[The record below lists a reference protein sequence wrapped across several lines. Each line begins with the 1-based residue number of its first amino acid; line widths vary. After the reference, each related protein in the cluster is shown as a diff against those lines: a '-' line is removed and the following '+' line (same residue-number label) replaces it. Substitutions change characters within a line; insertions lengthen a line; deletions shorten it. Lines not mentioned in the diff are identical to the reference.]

1 MDEPTPDADAFRQ
14 FERTAHDR
22 IAMSYQ
28 TFFEPV
34 TQHAMAALLETAQVS
49 PGMRVLDVA
58 TGPGGVAV
66 RAAARGA
73 VVSGVDLAPRMI
85 ALAAQRAPQVDF
97 RVADVETLPF
107 AAASFEAVVCNF
119 GVGHFP
125 RPARALAECVRVLV
139 AGGRL
144 SCSWWASPART
155 RIQGVLME
163 AMQEVGAVPPPD
175 LPVGPPLFQFAAADA
190 FVALLA
196 AAGLQEVAI
205 QGHAYTHWVATPEV
219 LWTGALGSLARTA
232 ATIRGQSPTM
242 QQRIRQVFERLVSV
256 YARDGGLVLPMAYQI
271 ATGRKP
277 S

>member
-1 MDEPTPDADAFRQ
+1 MGEPTPDTDAFLH

-22 IAMSYQ
+22 IALSYQ

-34 TQHAMAALLETAQVS
+34 THHAIAALLETAQVGA
-49 PGMRVLDVA
+49 GMRVLDVA

-85 ALAAQRAPQVDF
+85 ALATQRAPQLDF

-107 AAASFEAVVCNF
+107 AEAAFDAVVCNF

-125 RPARALAECVRVLV
+125 RPERAMEACVRVLV

-144 SCSWWASPART
+144 SCSWWDVPART
-155 RIQGVLME
+155 RIQGVLIE

-175 LPVGPPLFQFAAADA
+175 LPTGPPLFRFAAADVFA
-190 FVALLA
+190 ALLT
-196 AAGLQEVAI
+196 AAGLQDVAV
-205 QGHAYTHWVATPEV
+205 QGHAYTHWVATPEA

-232 ATIRGQSPTM
+232 ATILAQSATM
-242 QQRIRQVFERLVSV
+242 QQRIREVFERLVGV

-271 ATGRKP
+271 ASGRKP
-277 S
+277 A